1 MRVKV
6 RVRKGGKGE
15 GREREEGRERRK
27 RREGEFPHQF
37 HVLLH
42 KRKLVSGDA
51 HTVRVRGPRGTLP
64 FPQHLGVRR
73 EKQGEGGER
82 RGREGKGGRGRERE
96 GEGKEGE
103 GGEGKG
109 KEGNGGEWKK
119 GKRAASLERQK
130 NFAAE
135 KCSVSSAVPCGLVV
149 RIRRSHRRGRGSI
162 PRMGESNLI
171 FSPHFVNFFFL
182 ENNHT

>member
-1 MRVKV
+1 M
-6 RVRKGGKGE
+6 RVRKGSKGE

-27 RREGEFPHQF
+27 RREWEFPHQF

-73 EKQGEGGER
+73 
-82 RGREGKGGRGRERE
+82 GR
-96 GEGKEGE
+96 
-103 GGEGKG
+103 
-109 KEGNGGEWKK
+109 EGNGGKWRK
-119 GKRAASLERQK
+119 GKRAASSERQK

-182 ENNHT
+182 EYNHT